1 MEIVMVNVKGIG
13 AYNNIASLQ
22 GTTVKIDTALN
33 YTAHELK
40 VKELLKEVH
49 EHLLRNNYVSAAS
62 TIEQAIVELRLMRAT
77 VKSHV
82 E

>member
-1 MEIVMVNVKGIG
+1 MVNVKGIG

>member
-1 MEIVMVNVKGIG
+1 MVNVKGIE

-22 GTTVKIDTALN
+22 NTRMKIDTSLN
-33 YTAHELK
+33 YTAHEIK

-49 EHLLRNNYVSAAS
+49 MHLLGQDFVAAAS
-62 TIEQAIVELRLMRAT
+62 TIDQAIVELRLMRTAI
-77 VKSHV
+77 KSHIK

>member
-1 MEIVMVNVKGIG
+1 MVNVKGIE
-13 AYNNIASLQ
+13 AYNNVASLQ
-22 GTTVKIDTALN
+22 GTAMRIDTSLN

-49 EHLLRNNYVSAAS
+49 VHLLESDYVAAAS
-62 TIEQAIVELRLMRAT
+62 TIEQAIVELRLMRAA
-77 VKSHV
+77 VKSHIK

>member
-1 MEIVMVNVKGIG
+1 MEIIMVNVKGIG

-22 GTTVKIDTALN
+22 GTAMKIDTALN

-40 VKELLKEVH
+40 VKELLKEIH

-62 TIEQAIVELRLMRAT
+62 TIDQAIVELRLMRAA

>member
-1 MEIVMVNVKGIG
+1 MVNVKGIG

-22 GTTVKIDTALN
+22 GTTVKIDTSLN
-33 YTAHELK
+33 YTVYELK

-49 EHLLRNNYVSAAS
+49 AHLLKNNYVSAAS